1 MLQSSIMTE
10 HLQPTQLSGQEQPVA
25 SASGELEIVV
35 CKWCGPYLRERR
47 LGKEAL
53 KAEEDTTAN
62 QTGRCIENDLE
73 SEECPH
79 RRRQERVV
87 SILQERG
94 GSMRLL
100 GLLDYL
106 IGPEVGFSE
115 DEAVQALNDD
125 PPKELDINRATGL
138 VQLRE
143 SVAA

>member
-1 MLQSSIMTE
+1 MTE
-10 HLQPTQLSGQEQPVA
+10 HLQPTQPSEEEQPVA
-25 SASGELEIVV
+25 PVSGELEIAV

-79 RRRQERVV
+79 RRRQERVIL
-87 SILQERG
+87 ILQKRG
-94 GSMRLL
+94 GSMRFLE
-100 GLLDYL
+100 LLDYL
-106 IGPEVGFSE
+106 TGSEVGLPE
-115 DEAVQALNDD
+115 GEAIQVFVDD
-125 PPKELDINRATGL
+125 PPEELDINRATGL